1 MSPDSSN
8 LDDQPL
14 ATASAFHYTLPT
26 PFRPHTSATATM
38 STNESTTNAFLHEVS
53 VVDDTNGGEVS
64 SSSPSQVASSNSSG
78 PTAIPAE
85 DGDVALGKSAENDDG
100 DAAANGEND
109 AAVNGEDG
117 ADNYNNS
124 NEEEGGQDRG
134 DDGDDDDE
142 SEYSYTY
149 DEEDDGHYSGFLIP
163 TDPFDNNRSVE
174 DGSGAA
180 AASSSAAAAGVGTT
194 SANVVDAMDAEESN
208 NNTATISRAASG
220 LSSSSTTNVPEMN
233 PSERKQKWKE
243 PTRAAVNMS
252 LRAEKESKGGRRR
265 LASDLYKIMMADTD
279 EAGFSLEPCDED
291 SMDKWCIKLFG
302 FDCDSHLAKDL
313 MVVGMDHV
321 ELEMSFPDD
330 CE

>member
-1 MSPDSSN
+1 M
-8 LDDQPL
+8 
-14 ATASAFHYTLPT
+14 
-26 PFRPHTSATATM
+26 
-38 STNESTTNAFLHEVS
+38 
-53 VVDDTNGGEVS
+53 DT
-64 SSSPSQVASSNSSG
+64 
-78 PTAIPAE
+78 
-85 DGDVALGKSAENDDG
+85 
-100 DAAANGEND
+100 
-109 AAVNGEDG
+109 
-117 ADNYNNS
+117 
-124 NEEEGGQDRG
+124 
-134 DDGDDDDE
+134 
-142 SEYSYTY
+142 
-149 DEEDDGHYSGFLIP
+149 
-163 TDPFDNNRSVE
+163 
-174 DGSGAA
+174 
-180 AASSSAAAAGVGTT
+180 
-194 SANVVDAMDAEESN
+194 EESN

-233 PSERKQKWKE
+233 PGERKQKWKE